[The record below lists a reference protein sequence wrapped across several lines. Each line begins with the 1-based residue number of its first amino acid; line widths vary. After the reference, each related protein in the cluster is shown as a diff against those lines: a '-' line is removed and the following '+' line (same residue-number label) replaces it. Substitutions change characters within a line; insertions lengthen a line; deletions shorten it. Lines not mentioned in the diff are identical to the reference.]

1 MLDMST
7 TAQIKDSLKLGGALL
22 GEIGNVGNLH
32 KRNVEQAGFAVL
44 KAPDIPSVLVET
56 AFISNPEEERRLRSD
71 DYQEQLA
78 DAIMRG
84 IHRYFANNP
93 PLARNRPLKAHAH
106 RQGPLKIRG
115 CHPGLDPGS
124 MLARR
129 RWIAGSSSGMTS
141 HLGGQG
147 SRTPVIAGLSLRSQA
162 GKLYHAGI
170 HGSISRSTLA
180 DANERRDCRIFEDF
194 ALHLIDVARALYGND
209 SLSLELEQSVYAID
223 ASTIELCLGLF
234 KWAPAANAKA
244 GIKLHTMLDL
254 RGSIPTVVRI
264 TPALVSDASFLDD
277 LPLEAGSFYV
287 MDRGY
292 IHFARLIRFTHAAAF
307 FVIRSMDKLKYKVVS
322 NRAVD
327 QPAILSDAH
336 ILMSGKYTQVDYPLT
351 LRRIEFFDTERDR
364 VLTFLTN
371 HFELQASQIA
381 SLYKSRWQVE
391 LFFKWIK
398 QNLRI
403 KAFVGNSTNAVKTQS
418 VVPPPGAYIGNRAT
432 APETGAG
439 TRGFTRDPR
448 RRAGRWMP
456 DRVRH
461 DSHSRG
467 AASSPADKSDRV
479 DQRVEHHLAVVDA

>member
-1 MLDMST
+1 MAMLKGKLVF
-7 TAQIKDSLKLGGALL
+7 AQLKEHLPRSVFDRCVARY
-22 GEIGNVGNLH
+22 VGSH
-32 KRNVEQAGFAVL
+32 A
-44 KAPDIPSVLVET
+44 
-56 AFISNPEEERRLRSD
+56 
-71 DYQEQLA
+71 
-78 DAIMRG
+78 
-84 IHRYFANNP
+84 
-93 PLARNRPLKAHAH
+93 PLKFSHWDQLLCMMFAQLTS
-106 RQGPLKIRG
+106 RE
-115 CHPGLDPGS
+115 GLRD
-124 MLARR
+124 
-129 RWIAGSSSGMTS
+129 IT
-141 HLGGQG
+141 
-147 SRTPVIAGLSLRSQA
+147 TCLRSQA

-170 HGSISRSTLA
+170 HGSVSRSTLA

-264 TPALVSDASFLDD
+264 TPALVSDASFLDH

-307 FVIRSMDKLKYKVVS
+307 FVIRSMDKLKYQVVS
-322 NRAVD
+322 NSAVD

-336 ILMSGKYTQVDYPLT
+336 ILMSGRHTQLDYPLT
-351 LRRIEFFDTERDR
+351 LRRIEFLDVERDR

-371 HFELQASQIA
+371 QFELQASQIA

-403 KAFVGNSTNAVKTQS
+403 KAFVGNSTNAVKTQIWIAITTY
-418 VVPPPGAYIGNRAT
+418 VLVAIVRKRLKLT
-432 APETGAG
+432 ASLHTILQVLSLSL
-439 TRGFTRDPR
+439 F
-448 RRAGRWMP
+448 
-456 DRVRH
+456 DRI
-461 DSHSRG
+461 SIEQLMLQ
-467 AASSPADKSDRV
+467 AADLEADLQPTEQISLFENISG
-479 DQRVEHHLAVVDA
+479 Q

>member
-1 MLDMST
+1 MLKGKLVF
-7 TAQIKDSLKLGGALL
+7 AQLKEHLPRSVFDRCVA
-22 GEIGNVGNLH
+22 
-32 KRNVEQAGFAVL
+32 RYAGSHA
-44 KAPDIPSVLVET
+44 
-56 AFISNPEEERRLRSD
+56 
-71 DYQEQLA
+71 
-78 DAIMRG
+78 
-84 IHRYFANNP
+84 
-93 PLARNRPLKAHAH
+93 PLKFSHWDQLLCMMFAQLTS
-106 RQGPLKIRG
+106 RE
-115 CHPGLDPGS
+115 GLRDIT
-124 MLARR
+124 AC
-129 RWIAGSSSGMTS
+129 
-141 HLGGQG
+141 
-147 SRTPVIAGLSLRSQA
+147 LRSQA

-403 KAFVGNSTNAVKTQS
+403 KAFVGNSTNAVKTQIWIAITTYVLVAILRKRLEITAS
-418 VVPPPGAYIGNRAT
+418 LHTILQVLSLSLFDRISIDQLMLQAADLEADLPPAEQFSLFENISG
-432 APETGAG
+432 
-439 TRGFTRDPR
+439 
-448 RRAGRWMP
+448 
-456 DRVRH
+456 
-461 DSHSRG
+461 
-467 AASSPADKSDRV
+467 
-479 DQRVEHHLAVVDA
+479 Q